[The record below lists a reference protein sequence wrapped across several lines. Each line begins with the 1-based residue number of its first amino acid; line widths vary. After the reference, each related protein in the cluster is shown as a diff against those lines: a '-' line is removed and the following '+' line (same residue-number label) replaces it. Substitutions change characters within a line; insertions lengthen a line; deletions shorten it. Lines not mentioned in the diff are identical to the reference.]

1 MAQMFSSRAI
11 RLLLVMALLGAGS
24 CNNSGGGS
32 AGDTISCGAAEC
44 RLVASDAFADD
55 GFGGGVGIAADV
67 IAVGSPRDDDLGSKS
82 GAVYVYRQMGTQWI
96 EEQKLL
102 AGDGA
107 ADDQFGAAI
116 AMDDSATAGDLIVV
130 GARFHDSD
138 HPMGVVDAGA
148 VYVFRFS
155 RGSWTEE
162 QMLEGDI
169 DEISFGASVDV
180 EDDLIV
186 VGAPKDSDDG
196 LNSGAVYV
204 FRYNAGSWSEE
215 DKITPDAVL
224 NPDPEPGD
232 PPDNIRESDGFGT
245 AVSIDKDNTSDPD
258 EDVIVV
264 GAPGDD
270 VLIQRFDES
279 NEMLPNADW
288 QGAGTVYIFRSNS
301 MTWPQEDRIFAQRRQ
316 RIDPDTMG
324 FGCLLFKPDDTVS
337 REIGPQPDVLYKD
350 SDASFRSNDNND
362 ARFGVSVSVDDGVL
376 AVGSSAHDRF
386 RGTDGNV
393 CDVGVVSGLDTGSGY
408 VYRDNGSGSWNL
420 EAQIEVADTGLR
432 AFIGES
438 IDIDGGTI
446 VMSRR
451 LDDQTATDAGAI
463 YVFRYDAGDPLL
475 WLEDEK
481 VRASDGQAFDGFG
494 GSLAV
499 DGGTVIVGAAAT
511 TLAGPLSGSAYAID
525 VSP

>member
-116 AMDDSATAGDLIVV
+116 AMDDDLIVV
-130 GARFHDSD
+130 GARFHDSAT
-138 HPMGVVDAGA
+138 GVVDAGA

-155 RGSWTEE
+155 VGSWTEE
-162 QMLEGDI
+162 QRLEGDD
-169 DEISFGASVDV
+169 DEISFGASLDV

-204 FRYNAGSWSEE
+204 FRYNAGSWVREL
-215 DKITPDAVL
+215 KIKPLAVL
-224 NPDPEPGD
+224 DPDTDPAGD

-245 AVSIDKDNTSDPD
+245 AVSIDKDNGLDPD
-258 EDVIVV
+258 KDVIVV

-270 VLIQRFDES
+270 VLIQRFVES

-288 QGAGTVYIFRSNS
+288 QGAGTVYVFRSNS
-301 MTWPQEDRIFAQRRQ
+301 TAWVQEDRIFAQRLP
-316 RIDPDTMG
+316 RIAPNTG
-324 FGCLLFKPDDTVS
+324 GLGCQISGTSPFV
-337 REIGPQPDVLYKD
+337 REEGSQPDVLYLD
-350 SDASFRSNDNND
+350 SDHSFRSDKNNN
-362 ARFGVSVSVDDGVL
+362 ALFGESVSVDNGVL
-376 AVGSSAHDRF
+376 AVGSSRHDRF
-386 RGTDGNV
+386 RGTDLNV
-393 CDVGVVSGLDTGSGY
+393 CDVNVKNGTDTGSGY
-408 VYRDNGSGSWNL
+408 VYRYNSFTSSWDFQ
-420 EAQIEVADTGLR
+420 AQIEVSDNGVG
-432 AFIGES
+432 AFTGES
-438 IDIDGGTI
+438 IDIDGETI

-451 LDDQTATDAGAI
+451 VDSQTAENAGAV
-463 YVFRYDAGDPLL
+463 YVFRYDGSE

-481 VRASDGQAFDGFG
+481 VRASDGQAFDAFG

-499 DGGTVIVGAAAT
+499 DGGTVIVGAARTA
-511 TLAGPLSGSAYAID
+511 LAGPLSGSAYAIGID